1 MPCLCLSGPTTSRD
15 STGSLST
22 SYEMEKYLTV
32 LSSLT
37 PSGSGNSKRTSND
50 AAGVSNTLSM
60 TLTPSSSYDMARL
73 SPSRSGI
80 GALGG
85 TFAKRSARLLGQG
98 TSASHNKGM
107 STHFTMAHTSSGL
120 TFSAKSPR
128 GN

>member
-1 MPCLCLSGPTTSRD
+1 MFSFTFIGSNTSRD

-37 PSGSGNSKRTSND
+37 PAGNSKRSSVA
-50 AAGVSNTLSM
+50 AAGMSNTLSM
-60 TLTPSSSYDMARL
+60 TLTPSSSSEISKV

-80 GALGG
+80 LGG
-85 TFAKRSARLLGQG
+85 MFDKR
-98 TSASHNKGM
+98 ASRFLSHGAADHNKGV
-107 STHFTMAHTSSGL
+107 SHFTMAHTSSGL